1 MSATIFSNETIK
13 TIMTRRGTITLF
25 VLAIATISWFFLSD
39 FPQHRSSPDDP
50 IFRFD
55 PEKVTRI
62 VINDGNDS
70 HTLKREEDAWYI
82 STIPPDR
89 VSDKKVIHLLAIALE
104 LKPLNILTPKELKA
118 KLSLSSLGLKNPK
131 RSITIH
137 QEGEKDQTLFIGN
150 EAVGDKSLFAQ
161 LEKQK
166 SVMII
171 SSEIAT
177 LAFSNCDDFRDPY
190 LTTLKLDDLK
200 EITVT
205 RGMSKLTLKKENE
218 KWEMT
223 QPILGTISSEALQ
236 TWITPLFTTEV
247 LKRVGNDDVNNLSVY
262 GLDQPRA
269 TISLLEEDSSKPVT
283 ISLGNVAEETPVIS
297 STPPCYLCS
306 SDRHAIYIAPA
317 FISQLFMVTPEALRD
332 RQLFE
337 LNLDTV
343 DRIEITTSGK
353 VLKLCRQLGG
363 SEDWILDNQTV
374 IPKDTL
380 ATMLENLEKTKI
392 LSYQVATPS
401 KAAAVGLDDSSK
413 PTAGIRFIAHLSEN
427 TPDEVAGDH
436 TVMEIIFG
444 KKIDQTIFARIGND
458 PELLEIPA
466 QTVDYLNLK

>member
-1 MSATIFSNETIK
+1 
-13 TIMTRRGTITLF
+13 MTRRGTITLF
-25 VLAIATISWFFLSD
+25 VVAIATISWFFLSD
-39 FPQHRSSPDDP
+39 FSQHRPSPDDP

-55 PEKVTRI
+55 PERVTRI

-70 HTLKREEDAWYI
+70 HTLQREEDAWYI
-82 STIPPDR
+82 STIPLDR
-89 VSDKKVIHLLAIALE
+89 VSDKKVIRLLAIALE
-104 LKPLNILTPKELKA
+104 LKPLNILTPKELKE

-150 EAVGDKSLFAQ
+150 EAVGDTSLFAQ

-171 SSEIAT
+171 PSEIAS

-190 LTTLKLDDLK
+190 LTTLKLNDLK

-205 RGMSKLTLKKENE
+205 RGMSKLILKKENE
-218 KWEMT
+218 KWEMI
-223 QPILGTISSEALQ
+223 QPISGAISSEGLQ
-236 TWITPLFTTEV
+236 TWIAPLFTTEV
-247 LKRVGNDDVNNLSVY
+247 LKRVGNNDVNNLSVY

-269 TISLLEEDSSKPVT
+269 TISLLDEDSSKPVT
-283 ISLGNVAEETPVIS
+283 LSLGNVAEETPGIS
-297 STPPCYLCS
+297 SAPPCYLSS
-306 SDRHAIYIAPA
+306 SDRHAVFMVPA
-317 FISQLFMVTPEALRD
+317 FLSQLFMITPEALRD

-353 VLKLCRQLGG
+353 VLALRRQLGG
-363 SEDWILDNQTV
+363 SEDWILDNQIV
-374 IPKDTL
+374 VPKATL
-380 ATMLENLEKTKI
+380 TKMLENLEKTKI

-401 KAAAVGLDDSSK
+401 KAAAAGLDDSSQ
-413 PTAGIRFIAHLSEN
+413 PTSRIRFIAHLSEN
-427 TPDEVAGDH
+427 TPDEQAGDH
-436 TVMEIIFG
+436 TVMEITFG
-444 KKIDQTIFARIGND
+444 KKMGQRIFAHIGND

-466 QTVDYLNLK
+466 ETVDSLNLK